1 MFEVICSFTD
11 LQDNRHIYSVGDV
24 YPRQGYQPG
33 KNRIEELTT
42 DNNRLHKSLIKN
54 TDTEVRPARKKRGK
68 KNENN

>member
-24 YPRQGYQPG
+24 YPRQGYQPD

-42 DNNRLHKSLIKN
+42 DNNRLHKPLIRN
-54 TDTEVRPARKKRGK
+54 TEVRPARKKRGK